1 MNHFDTT
8 IPIFVTRI
16 TFGPL
21 KNHAI
26 RSRFAPQVPATI
38 RRFPAPAC
46 TLAFLLCFELIT
58 QLDALPTLAQSA
70 THTM

>member
-8 IPIFVTRI
+8 IQIFVTRI
-16 TFGPL
+16 TCGPL
-21 KNHAI
+21 MHHAI
-26 RSRFAPQVPATI
+26 RSRFAPQVLAMI

-46 TLAFLLCFELIT
+46 TLTFLPCFELIA
-58 QLDALPTLAQSA
+58 QFDALPTLARSA